1 MSFATFLAYNDGDPH
16 SFLSQ
21 YEDTSRLEQEGVGGE
36 ESQERFGVQTGG
48 GEGLGYSV
56 EESKDRTGG
65 EDVEQENKVAERAGY
80 SPPGEWQEG

>member
-16 SFLSQ
+16 SFLRQ
-21 YEDTSRLEQEGVGGE
+21 YENTSRLEQEGAGGV
-36 ESQERFGVQTGG
+36 ESKERLGVQTGG

-65 EDVEQENKVAERAGY
+65 EDVEQENKVAERAAY
-80 SPPGEWQEG
+80 SPPDKLQED